1 MLGIVNGLVTRISC
15 VIQEEEM
22 IQHDT
27 SPIPLESNLSSL
39 DQKEDTVQV
48 LETKTAPSK

>member
-1 MLGIVNGLVTRISC
+1 
-15 VIQEEEM
+15 M

-27 SPIPLESNLSSL
+27 SPITAAIPLESNLSLL